1 MKYLFIDSMSRTG
14 TSLLYQLLFGHKEIY
29 FAPFRIQ
36 FVCSKPF
43 GFPLNATRVDKETFF
58 NTLMHK
64 TTIIDKKGSWPDI
77 TTETLAKL
85 FPHKLDVKNLILGD
99 NPLESAIKTIHHI
112 LDLEFPTKQT
122 YYCLH
127 DDHSYMLGSEA
138 FLQYDCKILST
149 LRNPIDM
156 IASKKN
162 MLVMYVYGQKNP
174 HHFLLKK
181 QALSNEALRAVFSWW
196 VASYEREKKHCIIF
210 SMLKNKQTRPKEM
223 QKVAK
228 YLNIAYDSVLES
240 EAVEM
245 DKKGY
250 YNELLAN
257 GSSLSTIEYLSKGVV
272 KQQIS
277 NKGDSLTLEELKYL
291 HEILPEAEFLSLDSW
306 KALQDVRL
314 ESWIQAYQTKK
325 TEELFM
331 QYSALNYGR
340 INAKEAFVE
349 LFGGGGGF
357 CSYRLVLVASC
368 EYAHKE
374 CA

>member
-43 GFPLNATRVDKETFF
+43 GFPLNAARMDKENFF
-58 NTLMHK
+58 HALMHK
-64 TTIIDKKGSWPDI
+64 TTIIDKKGLWPDI

-85 FPHKLDVKNLILGD
+85 FPHKLDPKNLILGD
-99 NPLESAIKTIHHI
+99 TPLESAIKTIHHL
-112 LDLEFPTKQT
+112 LDLEFPEKTS

-127 DDHSYMLGSEA
+127 DDHSYMLGSQV
-138 FLQYDCKILST
+138 FLQYDCKILTT

-174 HHFLLKK
+174 HNFSLKK
-181 QALSNEALRAVFSWW
+181 RVLRDEALRAVFSWW
-196 VASYEREKKHCIIF
+196 VASYEREKKYPIIF
-210 SMLKNKQTRPKEM
+210 SALKNKQTRPKEM
-223 QKVAK
+223 QKVAE
-228 YLNIAYDSVLES
+228 YLNISYDSVLES
-240 EAVEM
+240 EAVEIN
-245 DKKGY
+245 KEGY

-257 GSSLSTIEYLSKGVV
+257 GSSISTIEYLSRGEI

-277 NKGDSLTLEELKYL
+277 NKSDSLTLEELKYL
-291 HEILPEAEFLSLDSW
+291 QEILSNEVEFLSLDSW
-306 KALQDVRL
+306 RVLQDTRL
-314 ESWIQAYQTKK
+314 EAWIKSYQTKK

-340 INAKEAFVE
+340 ANAKDAFVE
-349 LFGGGGGF
+349 AGAFL
-357 CSYRLVLVASC
+357 L
-368 EYAHKE
+368 E
-374 CA
+374 

>member
-43 GFPLNATRVDKETFF
+43 GFPLNTTTMDMDKETFF

-64 TTIIDKKGSWPDI
+64 TTIVNKKGSWPNI
-77 TTETLAKL
+77 SSETLAKL
-85 FPHKLDVKNLILGD
+85 FPHKLDTKNFVLGD
-99 NPLESAIKTIHHI
+99 TPLESAIKTIHNV
-112 LDLEFPTKQT
+112 LDLEFPAKAH

-127 DDHSYMLGSEA
+127 DDHSYMLSSQI
-138 FLQYDCKILST
+138 FLQYDCKILTT

-162 MLVMYVYGQKNP
+162 MLVMYVYGQKSP
-174 HHFLLKK
+174 HNFLLKK
-181 QALSNEALRAVFSWW
+181 QVLSDETLRAVFSWW
-196 VASYEREKKHCIIF
+196 VASYEREKKHSIIF
-210 SMLKNKQTRPKEM
+210 SSLKDKQTRTKAM

-228 YLNIAYDSVLES
+228 YLNIAYDSILES
-240 EAVEM
+240 EKIEINT
-245 DKKGY
+245 KSY

-257 GSSLSTIEYLSKGVV
+257 GSSISTIEYLSKGEI

-277 NKGDSLTLEELKYL
+277 NKSDSLTLGELEYL
-291 HEILPEAEFLSLDSW
+291 QEILSEAEFLSLDSW
-306 KALQDVRL
+306 RALQDVRL
-314 ESWIQAYQTKK
+314 ESWIKLYQTKK
-325 TEELFM
+325 YKELFM

-340 INAKEAFVE
+340 VNAKDAFE
-349 LFGGGGGF
+349 
-357 CSYRLVLVASC
+357 VAGRGAFID
-368 EYAHKE
+368 Y
-374 CA
+374 